1 MNNIL
6 IWKSLP
12 DDIGYI
18 ILYII
23 INNRIKNTIKIQSIW
38 RCYRVRVLIG
48 RFKLLRYIKEFREYN
63 YSIDYF
69 ISRSKL

>member
-1 MNNIL
+1 MSNIL
-6 IWKSLP
+6 LWKNLP

-23 INNRIKNTIKIQSIW
+23 INNRKKNAIKIQSIW

-63 YSIDYF
+63 YNIYYF
-69 ISRSKL
+69 ISRSRI

>member
-1 MNNIL
+1 MNDIL

-63 YSIDYF
+63 YNIHYF
-69 ISRSKL
+69 ISR